1 VLKDFGALLSTRTGT
16 ILGLGGGAALAA
28 HPADKYVNRHVR
40 GSDYRLLGPGRIV
53 GNAGMQLGSAAGMYL
68 LGYGLA
74 GRNSAAARVGAELV
88 RAQLVTQALTLGIK
102 ASVRRE
108 RPDGQGRLSFPSGHS
123 STTFATASV
132 LASHFG
138 WRVALPGYLV
148 ATYVASSRL
157 HENRHNA
164 SDVIFGAALGVAVG
178 QTIRA
183 RREAPISIHPVVLP
197 GGVGAS
203 VEW

>member
-1 VLKDFGALLSTRTGT
+1 
-16 ILGLGGGAALAA
+16 
-28 HPADKYVNRHVR
+28 
-40 GSDYRLLGPGRIV
+40 
-53 GNAGMQLGSAAGMYL
+53 
-68 LGYGLA
+68 
-74 GRNSAAARVGAELV
+74 
-88 RAQLVTQALTLGIK
+88 
-102 ASVRRE
+102 
-108 RPDGQGRLSFPSGHS
+108 
-123 STTFATASV
+123 V

-138 WRVALPGYLV
+138 WRVAVPSYLV

-183 RREAPISIHPVVLP
+183 RRDAPMTIHPGVFP

-203 VEW
+203 VQW